1 VTLATECVFEA
12 GCASRQT
19 HIDGEYQLFMCVL
32 EYLVDSNFQLQL
44 REGFF
49 AGRGCQAV
57 RSLPGGI
64 QVGRLHVVGK
74 FRVQGLP
81 ANLQAW
87 KDGGR
92 KAFAVD

>member
-1 VTLATECVFEA
+1 MGQHRSEPPTHLLIRCALVIPTAT
-12 GCASRQT
+12 
-19 HIDGEYQLFMCVL
+19 CVL
-32 EYLVDSNFQLQL
+32 EYLVDSNFQVQL